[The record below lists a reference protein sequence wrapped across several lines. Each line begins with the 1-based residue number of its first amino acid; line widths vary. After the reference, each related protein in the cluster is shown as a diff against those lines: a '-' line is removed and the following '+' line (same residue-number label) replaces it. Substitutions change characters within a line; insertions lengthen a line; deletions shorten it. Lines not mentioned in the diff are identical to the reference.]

1 MTTKIKILGVLFLL
15 VTGQLTY
22 GQKSEEKLVKK
33 SFDNY
38 KTSILNDKGEKA
50 VKYIDSR
57 TIKYYS
63 EILELVKTADSVKW
77 RPYLF

>member
-22 GQKSEEKLVKK
+22 GQKSEEKLIKK

-50 VKYIDSR
+50 VKYTDR
-57 TIKYYS
+57 NT
-63 EILELVKTADSVKW
+63 
-77 RPYLF
+77 